1 MNNYGFE
8 RNPVLLWTS
17 CLLMVAVVSF
27 LILPKIV
34 QSGISISGVET
45 CATHTVQPVSCSTI
59 NGDDKEPW
67 KVNVQMTEPVDP
79 NLEGQLIALRA
90 SAGNAYADLK
100 YNQSGFPVTRGKIIQ
115 VQILGNTKGSV
126 PLNTQV
132 VVDSVY
138 ALPSGDTTLCHSLP
152 LTCL

>member
-1 MNNYGFE
+1 MNNLGLE

-27 LILPKIV
+27 LILPKLV
-34 QSGISISGVET
+34 QSGSSITGVEA

-59 NGDDKEPW
+59 QGDDKEPW

-79 NLEGQLIALRA
+79 NMEGQLIALRA
-90 SAGNAYADLK
+90 SVGNAYADLK
-100 YNQSGFPVTRGKIIQ
+100 YNLSGLSATRNEIIQ
-115 VQILGNTKGSV
+115 MQILGNTKGAA
-126 PLNTQV
+126 PLNAQV

-152 LTCL
+152 LTCV